1 MLMKKGKR
9 SAMESSPP
17 STYYPVS
24 QEAKTRFRHQSLLQD
39 YENLLKETEAKRRKL
54 QKVDQKKLKL
64 LAEIK
69 FLQRKY
75 ESLSMNPSRKAPLRL
90 NKKPQSIPTQLFMID
105 QPPNSSFQFP
115 AKDQSSIV
123 RDASFRS
130 TPAVIDLNQV
140 SLSIGEGLDEQQ
152 VSLGPAKADKLR
164 KSLMDCD
171 DVANDLKPLI
181 CRDVGRG
188 SNRVVKRK
196 ITWQD
201 QVALKV

>member
-9 SAMESSPP
+9 SAMVSSPP

-24 QEAKTRFRHQSLLQD
+24 REAKTRFRHQSLLQD

-69 FLQRKY
+69 FLRGKY
-75 ESLSMNPSRKAPLRL
+75 ESLSMNPSRQAPLRL
-90 NKKPQSIPTQLFMID
+90 NKKPQSIPSQLFMIG
-105 QPPNSSFQFP
+105 QPLNSSFQFP

-123 RDASFRS
+123 RDAAFRS
-130 TPAVIDLNQV
+130 TPAVIDLNQ
-140 SLSIGEGLDEQQ
+140 IGEGLDEQQ

-171 DVANDLKPLI
+171 DVANDLKPSI

-188 SNRVVKRK
+188 SNRVAKRK

-201 QVALKV
+201 QVALRV

>member
-54 QKVDQKKLKL
+54 QKADQKKLKL
-64 LAEIK
+64 LAEINEK
-69 FLQRKY
+69 
-75 ESLSMNPSRKAPLRL
+75 SVVAIN
-90 NKKPQSIPTQLFMID
+90 IH
-105 QPPNSSFQFP
+105 
-115 AKDQSSIV
+115 
-123 RDASFRS
+123 
-130 TPAVIDLNQV
+130 
-140 SLSIGEGLDEQQ
+140 SIGEGLDEQE

-164 KSLMDCD
+164 KNLMDCD

-201 QVALKV
+201 QVALRV